1 MRRQLLKAV
10 VIGVVFVVVFT
21 TLVDIALFLTGVFP
35 RAGEPLSHGLALLA
49 TAYRAVICVAGAWLC
64 ARLAGERAMQ
74 AALVLGLV
82 GTVLALIGLA
92 VTWNKGLGPLWYP
105 IALAVL
111 ALPQCWLGGRLYL
124 WHATA
129 RNRK

>member
-10 VIGVVFVVVFT
+10 LIGLAFVVVLT
-21 TLVDIALFLTGVFP
+21 TLVDIALFLIGVFP
-35 RAGEPLSHGLALLA
+35 PVGEPLSHGLALLA
-49 TAYRAVICVAGAWLC
+49 TAYRAAICIAGAWLC

-82 GTVLALIGLA
+82 GTVLALIGVA
-92 VTWNKGLGPLWYP
+92 VTWNKELGPQWYP

-111 ALPQCWLGGRLYL
+111 ALPQCWLGARL
-124 WHATA
+124 HIRHVAA
-129 RNRK
+129 RH